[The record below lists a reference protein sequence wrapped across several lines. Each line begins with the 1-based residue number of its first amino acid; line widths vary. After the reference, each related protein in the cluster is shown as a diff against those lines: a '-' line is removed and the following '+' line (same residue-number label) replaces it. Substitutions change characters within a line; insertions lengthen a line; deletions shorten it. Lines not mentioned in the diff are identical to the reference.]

1 MYTAGAILPKPV
13 ATCRYFHRALN
24 WTKLY
29 ETRFSPLPPGSTR
42 ERMVKRYKVG
52 GETQLKGM
60 RLMEGRDVKRVTE
73 LLKDFLAKFDLAPV
87 YEEDEVEHWF
97 LHKGDDKTRVIW
109 TYVVEVP
116 IPLCQ
121 KLILGSIDQRDYGFH
136 FVLFS
141 SIYCVE

>member
-1 MYTAGAILPKPV
+1 VYTAGAILPKPV

-73 LLKDFLAKFDLAPV
+73 LLKGFLAKFDLAPV
-87 YEEDEVEHWF
+87 YEEEEVEHWF

-109 TYVVEVP
+109 TYVVEVHLP
-116 IPLCQ
+116 TMSETNIRIHRPRRLRISFRFILFHLLC
-121 KLILGSIDQRDYGFH
+121 
-136 FVLFS
+136 
-141 SIYCVE
+141 

>member
-1 MYTAGAILPKPV
+1 VYTAGAILPKPV

-73 LLKDFLAKFDLAPV
+73 LLKGFLAKFDLAPV
-87 YEEDEVEHWF
+87 YEEEEVEHWF

-109 TYVVEVP
+109 TYVVEVHLP
-116 IPLCQ
+116 TMSETNFRIHRPRRLRISFRFILFHLLC
-121 KLILGSIDQRDYGFH
+121 
-136 FVLFS
+136 
-141 SIYCVE
+141 